1 MTVRDQEVLFE
12 LRREPELLA
21 VADALS
27 DVLAAPTSRNRRRW
41 WLAGMSLAAA
51 IGVAAIVAGL
61 LLTTTGVQPSLV
73 DRALA
78 AVGDEPVLHAVIR
91 QRGLSGTALIKLST
105 GRKTMPPRVA
115 ETEIWFDEER
125 ALEHTITRETGE
137 HTQDVLSTPQGVTSE
152 SGPVWTC
159 ARIAAHP
166 VEATKARVSCN
177 FSGENGTTPR
187 HILEPPPT
195 VDPALLGF
203 VDGYRRA
210 LASGTAR
217 RIGEGTVHGK
227 RVYWLELRLPDPD
240 TNPADPRI
248 DFRER
253 VAVAADTYRPLVIR
267 PLMDGVPGLDYEVLE
282 IGTVARADANFSE
295 PKLIPPEE
303 RPSSASAHTTGEL
316 DFAGASEL
324 LGTRALWA
332 GPELHGLKLTA
343 IQRQEVTI
351 GYGRDSGVSPRV
363 TPVVTLIYGGVER
376 THPTTGSI
384 EITESTVP
392 AAVRWLEPKPV
403 PPVPPGFLRV
413 NRMGWGE
420 LRIGDVYVQ
429 IKRSPFSPVDDGML
443 LAAARQL
450 VPVPGG

>member
-1 MTVRDQEVLFE
+1 MTVRDPEVLFE
-12 LRREPELLA
+12 LRGEPELLA
-21 VADALS
+21 VADALGE
-27 DVLAAPTSRNRRRW
+27 VLAAPTSRNRRRW
-41 WLAGMSLAAA
+41 WLAGTGLAAA
-51 IGVAAIVAGL
+51 IGAAAIIAGL
-61 LLTTTGVQPSLV
+61 LLTTTGVQPSLA

-78 AVGDEPVLHAVIR
+78 AVGDGPVLHAVTR
-91 QRGLSGTALIKLST
+91 LPLSPDKTLIELST
-105 GRKTMPPRVA
+105 GRRRTPVPRVS

-125 ALEHTITRETGE
+125 AMEHTITRVTGE
-137 HTQDVLSTPQGVTSE
+137 QTQDLLLTPQGVTSE

-166 VEATKARVSCN
+166 VEATRAGVSCN
-177 FSGENGTTPR
+177 LSGKNGTKPR
-187 HILEPPPT
+187 HIPEPPPT

-203 VDGYRRA
+203 VDGYRQA
-210 LASGTAR
+210 LATGAAR
-217 RIGEGTVHGK
+217 KIGEGTVDGRH
-227 RVYWLELRLPDPD
+227 VFWLEFRLPDRYRASNEP
-240 TNPADPRI
+240 PADL
-248 DFRER
+248 RER
-253 VAVAADTYRPLVIR
+253 VAVASDTYRPLLVR
-267 PLMDGVPGLDYEVLE
+267 PITNGDAGPDYEVLE
-282 IGTVARADANFSE
+282 IDTVARADANFSE
-295 PKLIPPEE
+295 PKLIPPEK
-303 RPSSASAHTTGEL
+303 RPSSASAHTIGEL

-332 GPELHGLKLTA
+332 GPELHGLKLAA

-351 GYGRDSGVSPRV
+351 GYGRDSGVPPRV

-376 THPTTGSI
+376 TRPTTGSI

-392 AAVRWLEPKPV
+392 VAVRWLDPEPV
-403 PPVPPGFLRV
+403 PAGFLRI

-429 IKRSPFSPVDDGML
+429 IKRSPFSPVDDDTL

>member
-1 MTVRDQEVLFE
+1 MTVRDPEVLFE
-12 LRREPELLA
+12 LRGEPELLA
-21 VADALS
+21 IADALG
-27 DVLAAPTSRNRRRW
+27 DVLGAPISRNRRRW
-41 WLAGMSLAAA
+41 WLAGAGLAAA
-51 IGVAAIVAGL
+51 IGAAAIVAGL

-91 QRGLSGTALIKLST
+91 QKGLSGTALIKLST
-105 GRKTMPPRVA
+105 GRKTAPPRVA

-125 ALEHTITRETGE
+125 ALEHTITRVTGE
-137 HTQDVLSTPQGVTSE
+137 HTQDVLSTPQGVTSDT
-152 SGPVWTC
+152 GPVWTC

-166 VEATKARVSCN
+166 VEATRAGVSCN

-187 HILEPPPT
+187 HVPEPPPT

-217 RIGEGTVHGK
+217 RIGEGTVHGEH
-227 RVYWLELRLPDPD
+227 VYWLELRLPDPD
-240 TNPADPRI
+240 TNPGDPRV

-267 PLMDGVPGLDYEVLE
+267 PVTDGVPGLDYEVLE

-303 RPSSASAHTTGEL
+303 RPSSAGAHTIGEL

-332 GPELHGLKLTA
+332 GSELHGLKLAA

-351 GYGRDSGVSPRV
+351 GYGRDSGVPPLV

-376 THPTTGSI
+376 RHPTSGSI

-392 AAVRWLEPKPV
+392 VAVRWLEWLETK
-403 PPVPPGFLRV
+403 PVPPGFLRV

-420 LRIGDVYVQ
+420 TRIGDVYVQ
-429 IKRSPFSPVDDGML
+429 IKRSPFSPVDDDTL
-443 LAAARQL
+443 VAAARQL